1 MSTEDAPRR
10 VGRRPGPSETRSEI
24 LQAARGLF
32 AERGFVGTSVRSVAA
47 GAGVDPALVH
57 HYFGTK
63 EGLFRAAL
71 EIPIEPAELVEEIFA
86 AGVNQAPE
94 RLVRTF
100 LRVWD
105 GPETG
110 PAMVSFLRTALARQE
125 SVGLLREFFATTVV
139 RAAASRLLGGVDPAE
154 AEVRIGLVA
163 SQMLGLVVARKVLA
177 VEPLA
182 SLPADVLVAAV
193 TPTIARYLLGDL
205 ASPDGDGGGA
215 LPGFPGS
222 AI

>member
-1 MSTEDAPRR
+1 MPDEEGLRR
-10 VGRRPGPSETRSEI
+10 VGRRPGQSEARAEI
-24 LQAARGLF
+24 LRAARMLF
-32 AERGFVGTSVRSVAA
+32 AERGFVGASIRSVAA
-47 GAGVDPALVH
+47 EARVDPALVH

-71 EIPIEPAELVEEIFA
+71 EMPIQPEELVEEIFA
-86 AGVNQAPE
+86 AGVERAPE

-110 PAMVSFLRTALARQE
+110 PAMVSFLRTVLARQE
-125 SVGLLREFFATTVV
+125 SSDLMREFLGATVV
-139 RAAASRLLGGVDPAE
+139 RIAASKLLGGVDPAE

-163 SQMLGLVVARKVLA
+163 SQMLGLVVARRVLA

-182 SLPADVLVAAV
+182 SLPAEVLVATI
-193 TPTIARYLLGDL
+193 TPTITRYLLGE
-205 ASPDGDGGGA
+205 
-215 LPGFPGS
+215 LPGAHAVAENDPS
-222 AI
+222 T